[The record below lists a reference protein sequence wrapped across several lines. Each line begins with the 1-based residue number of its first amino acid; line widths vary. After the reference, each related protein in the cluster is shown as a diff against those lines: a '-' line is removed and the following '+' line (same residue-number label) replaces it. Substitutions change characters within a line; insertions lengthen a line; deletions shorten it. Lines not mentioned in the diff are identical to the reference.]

1 MMARGDRALASGG
14 EMKRAGSPNLPAL
27 SVIAA
32 KHVAMHCHDTGST
45 WVRDR

>member
-1 MMARGDRALASGG
+1 MMVRGDGAPASDG

-27 SVIAA
+27 FVIAA
-32 KHVAMHCHDTGST
+32 THVAMHCHDTGSA

>member
-1 MMARGDRALASGG
+1 MDPGAAVFRW

-27 SVIAA
+27 FVIAA
-32 KHVAMHCHDTGST
+32 THVAMHCHDTGSA